1 MSWRTKSKVTTC
13 SKFDAEVRARL
24 DIPREESEESSG
36 NEEADSKE
44 GMRRCHPKS
53 VKIPKVHDV
62 MKEEEES
69 GVEESGSRGLLNNNV
84 YFKDVKP
91 VPGADGEDSGN
102 NINSPSTSSALQDRD
117 KFVFDKTNGKSPCE
131 EDNYG
136 TESKAAKTVA
146 TIPRNNKLDLI
157 QSLADGA
164 GENVLSFEF
173 LLGRHDTAPFHTASN
188 ADLKLLRRRRRI
200 WKKRRRLAVLKRR
213 LDKQNSRRQN
223 RNPGHSNVVS
233 GSTSQPPP
241 SKESPSSL
249 TRVSMRLHSVK
260 MRGLKGLL
268 CAEKLNTSAIQLQ
281 LTAQSQTEVKKGKTG
296 GEDDCV
302 SGSRPKRAR
311 RE

>member
-1 MSWRTKSKVTTC
+1 MMSWRTQSKVTTC

-44 GMRRCHPKS
+44 GMRRSHPKS
-53 VKIPKVHDV
+53 VKIPQVPDV
-62 MKEEEES
+62 IKEQEES

-91 VPGADGEDSGN
+91 VPGEDGD
-102 NINSPSTSSALQDRD
+102 NINSPSTSSAAQDRD
-117 KFVFDKTNGKSPCE
+117 KFVFDKSDAKSPSEE
-131 EDNYG
+131 EDCG
-136 TESKAAKTVA
+136 TENKAK
-146 TIPRNNKLDLI
+146 IGRNNKLDLI

-213 LDKQNSRRQN
+213 LDKQNSRQN
-223 RNPGHSNVVS
+223 SKVVS
-233 GSTSQPPP
+233 GSPPP
-241 SKESPSSL
+241 SKESP
-249 TRVSMRLHSVK
+249 RVSMRLHSVK

-281 LTAQSQTEVKKGKTG
+281 LTAQSQTEVKKGKAG
-296 GEDDCV
+296 GEDDCGG
-302 SGSRPKRAR
+302 GSRPKRAR